1 LVFIFLWG
9 AWWREGGREIRR
21 EGEGLGG
28 FLICVLLLLLLVIIR
43 GYKRVRNLERFVLG
57 WERERERERER
68 A

>member
-1 LVFIFLWG
+1 
-9 AWWREGGREIRR
+9 
-21 EGEGLGG
+21 
-28 FLICVLLLLLLVIIR
+28 LLLLLVIIR